1 MRAPRSSALN
11 RLVLTADDFGLAE
24 EVNEAVELAHRK
36 GVLSAASL
44 MVAGPA
50 ARHAVR
56 LARRMP
62 RLRIGLH
69 LVLVDGTPALP
80 PAELPELIDAQGAL
94 RDNLIG
100 MALRLALR
108 PRARRQMARE
118 MAAQFAA
125 FRRTGLI
132 LDHVNAHRHFHV
144 HPVMATLLLSLVRE
158 HRVKAIRAP
167 LEPVEV
173 LARVEPTAS
182 SWSQRVMS
190 PWARRLRERARRA
203 GLQTADATFGVR
215 WSGQMTARRLGG
227 LIRHLPAGLVEIY
240 AHPATTDAFAGCA
253 AGYRYTDELA
263 ALVDP
268 DVAESLRRSPFSRG
282 GYLDFPEATRAGG
295 WH

>member
-1 MRAPRSSALN
+1 
-11 RLVLTADDFGLAE
+11 LVLTADDFGLAE

-80 PAELPELIDAQGAL
+80 PAELAELVDAQGAL
-94 RDNLIG
+94 RDDLIG
-100 MALRLALR
+100 VALRLVLR
-108 PRARRQMARE
+108 PRARQQIARE

-125 FRRTGLI
+125 FRETGLI

-144 HPVMATLLLSLVRE
+144 HPVIAALLFSLGRE
-158 HRVKAIRAP
+158 NRMKAIRAP
-167 LEPVEV
+167 LEPVEP
-173 LARVEPTAS
+173 LTHVEPTS
-182 SWSQRVMS
+182 LNWSQRLMD
-190 PWARRLRERARRA
+190 PWAKRLRERAHRA
-203 GLQTADATFGVR
+203 GLRTADATFGIR
-215 WSGQMTARRLGG
+215 WSGQMTARRLSG
-227 LIRHLPAGLVEIY
+227 LIRHLPGGLVEIY
-240 AHPATTDAFAGCA
+240 FHPATTDAFAGSA
-253 AGYRYTDELA
+253 PGYRYTDELA

-268 DVAESLRRSPFSRG
+268 EVTENVKRSPFSLG
-282 GYLDFPEATRAGG
+282 GYLDVPDTTYESG
-295 WH
+295 